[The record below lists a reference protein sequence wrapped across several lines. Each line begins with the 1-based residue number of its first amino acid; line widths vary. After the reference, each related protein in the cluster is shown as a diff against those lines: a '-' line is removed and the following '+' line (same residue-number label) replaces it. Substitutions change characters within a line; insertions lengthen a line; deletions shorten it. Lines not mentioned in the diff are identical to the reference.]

1 MNVQHKVIFY
11 PLMVMV
17 VAFVITLFGVEY
29 QLKGVWEQQIDTQLK
44 ITTTSTLT
52 SIASMNDQVMPD
64 EERAIFDKLAQDHA
78 VEESLRLSI
87 INSEG
92 VLVGDS
98 KISFG
103 ELTLSGN
110 LSNNKE
116 FSVAKVKG
124 FAKVLGTD
132 ELTNQ
137 SMVYFTQYDSNTG
150 FSVRAGIPVSAYQ
163 SLLFTMR
170 KGFISAAIVGTIFV
184 VIFGL
189 FINKLVKQAVAKER
203 GLQDIR
209 IADRTREITLIQ
221 TLTTLLNAAKNFD
234 ESGQIIL
241 NIMPRLLPSLSG
253 KLYLLQDND
262 RLVELV
268 SWGKQD
274 SNNVSVL
281 MNKNVDNSATTH
293 RTNDDG
299 ARINESQMFQ
309 DSSHLI
315 CVDLIDDQELFGVLH
330 FLGEKK
336 TVRDKNVRNI
346 VMQLSE
352 QISLGLTNLRVKNQ
366 LRHQAIRDPL
376 TNLYNRRFMLEGF
389 EQALNRAERHNY
401 SLAVLMIDLD
411 NFKNFNDSYGHKIG
425 DLVLTE
431 VAELFRSNLRLEDIA
446 CRFGGEEFCIIC
458 PDTGLKEAYMLAEK
472 LRIGVSELV
481 LTDEQLSLSSVT
493 ISTGISVYPNHATKS
508 QQLLIEADKAL
519 YSAKKRGRNTTVV
532 SQNTQ
537 YGESS

>member
-1 MNVQHKVIFY
+1 
-11 PLMVMV
+11 
-17 VAFVITLFGVEY
+17 
-29 QLKGVWEQQIDTQLK
+29 
-44 ITTTSTLT
+44 
-52 SIASMNDQVMPD
+52 
-64 EERAIFDKLAQDHA
+64 
-78 VEESLRLSI
+78 
-87 INSEG
+87 
-92 VLVGDS
+92 
-98 KISFG
+98 
-103 ELTLSGN
+103 
-110 LSNNKE
+110 
-116 FSVAKVKG
+116 
-124 FAKVLGTD
+124 
-132 ELTNQ
+132 
-137 SMVYFTQYDSNTG
+137 
-150 FSVRAGIPVSAYQ
+150 
-163 SLLFTMR
+163 MR
-170 KGFISAAIVGTIFV
+170 KGFISAAVVAIIFV
-184 VIFGL
+184 VIFGI
-189 FINKLVKQAVAKER
+189 FINKLVKQAIAKER

-221 TLTTLLNAAKNFD
+221 TMTTLLNASKSFE

-241 NIMPRLLPSLSG
+241 NIMPRLLPSLTG
-253 KLYLLQDND
+253 KLYLLNDND

-268 SWGKQD
+268 SWGQQNSD
-274 SNNVSVL
+274 NVSVL
-281 MNKNVDNSATTH
+281 MNKNINNSTTSYTDNK
-293 RTNDDG
+293 NG
-299 ARINESQMFQ
+299 AHINECQPFQ

-315 CVDLIDDQELFGVLH
+315 CVDLIDNQELFGVLH
-330 FLGEKK
+330 FLGQKQ
-336 TVRDKNVRNI
+336 TVRDKNVRNV

-411 NFKNFNDSYGHKIG
+411 HFKNFNDNYGHKIG

-458 PDTGLKEAYMLAEK
+458 PDTGLKDAYLLAEK
-472 LRIGVSELV
+472 LRVGVSELV

-493 ISTGISVYPNHATKS
+493 ISTGIAVYPNHAIKS

-532 SQNTQ
+532 CQNAQ

>member
-1 MNVQHKVIFY
+1 MNIQHKVIVY
-11 PLMVMV
+11 PLLVMV
-17 VAFVITLFGVEY
+17 VAFVIALFGVEY
-29 QLKGVWEQQIDTQLK
+29 QLKSLWEKQIDTELQ

-52 SIASMNDQVMPD
+52 SIASMHDQVMPD
-64 EERAIFDKLAQDHA
+64 EERYVFDQLAREHAIK
-78 VEESLRLSI
+78 EGLRLSI

-92 VLVGDS
+92 LLVGDS
-98 KISFG
+98 QLKVE
-103 ELTLSGN
+103 ELAVAN
-110 LSNNKE
+110 DLSNNKE
-116 FSVAKVKG
+116 ITVAKIKG
-124 FAKVLGTD
+124 TAKVIGES
-132 ELTNQ
+132 ELTREP
-137 SMVYFTQYDSNTG
+137 MVFLTQFDNNTG
-150 FSVRAGIPVSAYQ
+150 FIVRAGIPLSTYQ
-163 SLLFTMR
+163 SLLFSMR
-170 KGFISAAIVGTIFV
+170 KGFISAAFVAIIFV
-184 VIFGL
+184 VIFGV

-203 GLQDIR
+203 SLQDIR

-221 TLTTLLNAAKNFD
+221 TMTTLLNASKSFE

-253 KLYLLQDND
+253 KLYLLNDND

-268 SWGKQD
+268 SWGQQHSD
-274 SNNVSVL
+274 NVSVL
-281 MNKNVDNSATTH
+281 MNKNVNNSTTSYTDNE
-293 RTNDDG
+293 NG
-299 ARINESQMFQ
+299 AHINESQSFQ

-330 FLGEKK
+330 FLGQKQ
-336 TVRDKNVRNI
+336 TVRDKNVRNV

-411 NFKNFNDSYGHKIG
+411 HFKNFNDNYGHKIG

-458 PDTGLKEAYMLAEK
+458 PDTGLKDAYLLAEK
-472 LRIGVSELV
+472 LRVGVSELV

-493 ISTGISVYPNHATKS
+493 ISTGIAVYPNHAIKS

-532 SQNTQ
+532 CQNAQ

>member
-1 MNVQHKVIFY
+1 MNIQHKVIVY
-11 PLMVMV
+11 PLLVMV
-17 VAFVITLFGVEY
+17 VAFVIALFGVEY
-29 QLKGVWEQQIDTQLK
+29 QLKSLWERQIDTELQ
-44 ITTTSTLT
+44 IITTSTLT
-52 SIASMNDQVMPD
+52 SIASMHDQVMPE
-64 EERAIFDKLAQDHA
+64 EERYVFDQLAREHAIKED
-78 VEESLRLSI
+78 LRLSI

-92 VLVGDS
+92 FLVGDS
-98 KISFG
+98 QLKLE
-103 ELTLSGN
+103 ELALANDLS
-110 LSNNKE
+110 SNKE
-116 FSVAKVKG
+116 ITVAKIKG
-124 FAKVLGTD
+124 TAKVID
-132 ELTNQ
+132 ASDLTRKP
-137 SMVYFTQYDSNTG
+137 MVFLAQVDNNTG
-150 FSVRAGIPVSAYQ
+150 FIVRAGVPLSTYQ

-170 KGFISAAIVGTIFV
+170 KGFISAAVVAIIFV
-184 VIFGL
+184 VIFGI
-189 FINKLVKQAVAKER
+189 FINKLVKQAIAKER

-221 TLTTLLNAAKNFD
+221 TMTTLLNASKSFE

-241 NIMPRLLPSLSG
+241 NIMPRLLPSLTG
-253 KLYLLQDND
+253 KLYLLNDND

-268 SWGKQD
+268 SWGQQNSD
-274 SNNVSVL
+274 NVSVL
-281 MNKNVDNSATTH
+281 MNKNINNSTTSYTDNK
-293 RTNDDG
+293 NG
-299 ARINESQMFQ
+299 AHINECQPFQ

-315 CVDLIDDQELFGVLH
+315 CVDLIDNQELFGVLH
-330 FLGEKK
+330 FLGQKQ
-336 TVRDKNVRNI
+336 TVRDKNVRNV

-411 NFKNFNDSYGHKIG
+411 HFKNFNDNYGHKIG

-458 PDTGLKEAYMLAEK
+458 PDTGLKDAYLLAEK
-472 LRIGVSELV
+472 LRVGVSELV

-493 ISTGISVYPNHATKS
+493 ISTGIAVYPNHAIKS

-532 SQNTQ
+532 CQNAQ

>member
-1 MNVQHKVIFY
+1 MNIQHKVIVY
-11 PLMVMV
+11 PLLVMV
-17 VAFVITLFGVEY
+17 VAFVIALFGVEY
-29 QLKGVWEQQIDTQLK
+29 QLKSLWEKQIDTELQ

-52 SIASMNDQVMPD
+52 SIASMHDQVMPE
-64 EERAIFDKLAQDHA
+64 EERYVFDQLAREHAIK
-78 VEESLRLSI
+78 EGLRLSI

-92 VLVGDS
+92 LLVGDS
-98 KISFG
+98 QLKVD
-103 ELTLSGN
+103 ELALAN
-110 LSNNKE
+110 DLSNNKE
-116 FSVAKVKG
+116 ITVAKIKG
-124 FAKVLGTD
+124 TAKVIGES
-132 ELTNQ
+132 ELTREP
-137 SMVYFTQYDSNTG
+137 MVFLTQFDNNTG
-150 FSVRAGIPVSAYQ
+150 FIVRAGIPLSTYQ

-170 KGFISAAIVGTIFV
+170 KGFISAAVVAIIFV
-184 VIFGL
+184 VIFGV

-203 GLQDIR
+203 SLQDIR

-221 TLTTLLNAAKNFD
+221 TMTTLLNASKSFE

-253 KLYLLQDND
+253 KLYLLNDND

-268 SWGKQD
+268 SWGQQHSD
-274 SNNVSVL
+274 NVSVL
-281 MNKNVDNSATTH
+281 MNKNINNSTTSYTDNES
-293 RTNDDG
+293 G
-299 ARINESQMFQ
+299 AHINESQPFQ

-330 FLGEKK
+330 FLGQKQ
-336 TVRDKNVRNI
+336 TVRDKNVRNV

-411 NFKNFNDSYGHKIG
+411 HFKNFNDNYGHKIG

-458 PDTGLKEAYMLAEK
+458 PDTGLKDAYLLAEK
-472 LRIGVSELV
+472 LRVGVSELV

-493 ISTGISVYPNHATKS
+493 ISTGIAVYPNHAIKS

-532 SQNTQ
+532 CQKAQ